1 MQPFARFKSLG
12 PLVLIPV
19 IVVLLVLEHNAALSP
34 QGHAVLLLIIVVGVG
49 VLARD
54 WMIHNP

>member
-1 MQPFARFKSLG
+1 MRPFGGFKSLG
-12 PLVLIPV
+12 PLVLIPL
-19 IVVLLVLEHNAALSP
+19 IVVLLLLEHNAALSP
-34 QGHAVLLLIIVVGVG
+34 QGHAGLLLIIVVGIG

>member
-1 MQPFARFKSLG
+1 MQPFGGFKSLG
-12 PLVLIPV
+12 PLVLIPL
-19 IVVLLVLEHNAALSP
+19 IVVLLLLEHNAALSP